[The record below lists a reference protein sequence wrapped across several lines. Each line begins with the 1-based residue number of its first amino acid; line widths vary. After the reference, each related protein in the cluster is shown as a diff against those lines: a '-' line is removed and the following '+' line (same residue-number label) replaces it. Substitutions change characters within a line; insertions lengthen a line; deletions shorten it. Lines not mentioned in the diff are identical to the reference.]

1 MSSRRPGIRVDTWS
15 AGAELFEKLCVGVS
29 VVRLGCEQHCSTR
42 CRLTEA
48 LQLCTVG
55 VTPLMPQKPFSLG
68 AKANIAGNRSS
79 GWYSSATQKA
89 HVPAGPGKGNYHF
102 FCIRKTRL
110 RLPELYRVTSVL
122 FILTAFGQ
130 VF

>member
-15 AGAELFEKLCVGVS
+15 AGAELFEKLYVGVS

-68 AKANIAGNRSS
+68 AKANIAGNE
-79 GWYSSATQKA
+79 
-89 HVPAGPGKGNYHF
+89 
-102 FCIRKTRL
+102 L
-110 RLPELYRVTSVL
+110 RVVL
-122 FILTAFGQ
+122 FSHPESSRACRARKGK
-130 VF
+130 